1 MPQVPHDPVPVPA
14 PPAGAADTP
23 ADPTPQIPAGPSLGA
38 SADAPDDA
46 TAPGLETAPTEMAPS
61 IPSLEGASATGT
73 GLEIL
78 LAFVRTLPSTPG
90 VYRMLNAA
98 GEALYVGK
106 AKNLKKRVVSYTR
119 VDRMPGR
126 LQRMVFDT
134 RSCEAVVTHTE
145 AEALLLEINL
155 IKELKP
161 RYNIL
166 LRDDKSF
173 PFIMIPGG
181 HAYPRIVKHRGA
193 RAKGNAYFGPFASA
207 GAVNRTLTTLQ
218 KVFLLRNC
226 TDSVFSSRSRPCLL
240 YQIKRCAAPCVG
252 HIDEAG
258 YADLVAQAREF
269 LTGDSGALQV
279 ELGRRMDAASQAL
292 DFESAA
298 GYRDRIRALTA
309 VQAHQDINVSSLTE
323 TDVIAMHRAG
333 GHSCVQV
340 FFFRGGQN
348 FGNRAYFPS
357 HALDDE
363 DGAIL
368 EAFIGQFYDSFPPP
382 KEILVNAALPN
393 SDVMEEALSL
403 KAGRKVA
410 VAQPQRGDRK
420 NLVEHAETNAREALS
435 RKLAENTAQR
445 RLLEGVAEVFKL
457 ASPPERIEVYD
468 NSHISGTNAVGAMIV
483 AGPGG
488 AMKNAYRKFNIRTTE
503 LAPGDDYGSMREV
516 LTRRFARAQKEDPN
530 RELGQWP
537 DLVLLDGGQGQLS
550 AGLAVL
556 TELGIDD
563 VCMAAIAKGPDRNAG
578 REQFFV
584 PNGTPFMLPPNHPVL
599 YFLQRLRD
607 EAHRF
612 AISAH
617 RAKRSKAIGQSLLDE
632 VTGIGAARKKALL
645 RHFGSAKSVAGAGVA
660 DLQAVEGI
668 SAAMAKKIYDHFHP
682 GD

>member
-1 MPQVPHDPVPVPA
+1 MPEPTLPPEAPVRPKEVRI
-14 PPAGAADTP
+14 GVDLLIDT
-23 ADPTPQIPAGPSLGA
+23 
-38 SADAPDDA
+38 
-46 TAPGLETAPTEMAPS
+46 
-61 IPSLEGASATGT
+61 
-73 GLEIL
+73 
-78 LAFVRTLPSTPG
+78 VRTLPGKPG

-106 AKNLKKRVVSYTR
+106 AKNLKKRVVAYTR

-126 LQRMVFDT
+126 LQRMVFET
-134 RSCEAVVTHTE
+134 RACEVVVTHTE

-173 PFIMIPGG
+173 PYIMIPGG
-181 HAYPRIVKHRGA
+181 HGFPRLVKHRGA
-193 RAKGNAYFGPFASA
+193 RAKGNTYFGPFASA

-218 KVFLLRNC
+218 KVFLLRSC
-226 TDSVFSSRSRPCLL
+226 TDSVFANRSRPCLL
-240 YQIKRCAAPCVG
+240 YQIKRCAGPCVG
-252 HIDEAG
+252 YIDEPA
-258 YADLVAQAREF
+258 YKQLVDEAREF
-269 LTGDSGALQV
+269 LSGDSSKIQT
-279 ELGRRMDAASQAL
+279 ELGRRMDTASQAM
-292 DFESAA
+292 DFETAA
-298 GYRDRIRALTA
+298 VYRDRIRAMTA
-309 VQAHQDINVSSLTE
+309 VQAHQDINVRDLKE
-323 TDVIAMHRAG
+323 TDVIALHRAG
-333 GHSCVQV
+333 GQSCVQV

-348 FGNRAYFPS
+348 FGNKAYFPS

-363 DGAIL
+363 DGAIV
-368 EAFIGQFYDSFPPP
+368 EAFIGQFYDSFPSPR
-382 KEILVNAALPN
+382 EILVNVAPPN
-393 SDVMEEALSL
+393 GELLEEALTL
-403 KAGRKVA
+403 KAGRNVA
-410 VAQPQRGDRK
+410 IAVPQRGDRRK
-420 NLVEHAETNAREALS
+420 LVENVELNAREALG
-435 RKLAENTAQR
+435 RRLAENTAQR
-445 RLLEGVAEVFKL
+445 KLLEGTAEVFKL
-457 ASPPERIEVYD
+457 AAPPERIEVYD

-483 AGPGG
+483 AGPDGLV
-488 AMKNAYRKFNIRTTE
+488 KNAYRKFNIRTE
-503 LAPGDDYGSMREV
+503 DLAPGDDYGSMKEV

-530 RELGQWP
+530 RDLGQWP

-556 TELGIDD
+556 TELGITD

-578 REQFFV
+578 CEQFFM
-584 PNGTPFMLPPNHPVL
+584 PNATPFMLPSNHPVL

-645 RHFGSAKSVAGAGVA
+645 RHFGSAKGVAAAGIA

-668 SAAMAKKIYDHFHP
+668 SAAMAKKIYDHFHSA
-682 GD
+682 G

>member
-1 MPQVPHDPVPVPA
+1 MPDPDMP
-14 PPAGAADTP
+14 
-23 ADPTPQIPAGPSLGA
+23 DPTLPPE
-38 SADAPDDA
+38 APVRPEEVRIGVD
-46 TAPGLETAPTEMAPS
+46 
-61 IPSLEGASATGT
+61 
-73 GLEIL
+73 L
-78 LAFVRTLPSTPG
+78 LIDTVRTLPGKPG

-106 AKNLKKRVVSYTR
+106 AKNLKKRVVAYTR

-126 LQRMVFDT
+126 LQRMVFET
-134 RSCEAVVTHTE
+134 RACEVVVTHTE

-173 PFIMIPGG
+173 PYIMIPGG
-181 HAYPRIVKHRGA
+181 HGFPRIVKHRGA
-193 RAKGNAYFGPFASA
+193 RAKGNTYFGPFASA

-218 KVFLLRNC
+218 KVFLLRSC
-226 TDSVFSSRSRPCLL
+226 TDSVFANRSRPCLL

-252 HIDEAG
+252 YIDEAA
-258 YADLVAQAREF
+258 YTQLVDEAREF
-269 LTGDSGALQV
+269 LSGDSSKIQT
-279 ELGRRMDAASQAL
+279 ELGRRMDTASQAM
-292 DFESAA
+292 DFETAA
-298 GYRDRIRALTA
+298 VYRDRIRAMTA
-309 VQAHQDINVSSLTE
+309 VQAHQDINVRDLKE
-323 TDVIAMHRAG
+323 TDVIALHRAG
-333 GHSCVQV
+333 GQSCVQV

-348 FGNRAYFPS
+348 FGNKAYFPS

-363 DGAIL
+363 DGAIV
-368 EAFIGQFYDSFPPP
+368 EAFIGQFYDSFPSPR
-382 KEILVNAALPN
+382 EILVNVAPPN
-393 SDVMEEALSL
+393 GELLEEALTL
-403 KAGRKVA
+403 KAGRNVA
-410 VAQPQRGDRK
+410 IAVPQRGDRRK
-420 NLVEHAETNAREALS
+420 LVENVELNAREALG
-435 RKLAENTAQR
+435 RRLAENTAQR
-445 RLLEGVAEVFKL
+445 KLLEGTAEVFKL
-457 ASPPERIEVYD
+457 AAPPERIEVYD

-483 AGPGG
+483 AGPDGLV
-488 AMKNAYRKFNIRTTE
+488 KSAYRKFNIRTE
-503 LAPGDDYGSMREV
+503 DLAPGDDYGSMKEV

-530 RELGQWP
+530 RDLGQWP

-556 TELGIDD
+556 TELGITD

-578 REQFFV
+578 REQFFM
-584 PNGTPFMLPPNHPVL
+584 PNATPFMLPSNHPVL

-645 RHFGSAKSVAGAGVA
+645 RHFGSAKGVAAAGIA

-668 SAAMAKKIYDHFHP
+668 SAAMAKKIYDHFHSA
-682 GD
+682 G